1 MHGGGGWA
9 AAAANQYA
17 SSDLIETQSD
27 GSAAASLTVPN
38 NVAGAIIG
46 KGGNRIRNV
55 RRDSG
60 AEVTID
66 NTEAGGDRTILIRGG
81 HPQVQAALS
90 MLQRSIAEN
99 SR

>member
-1 MHGGGGWA
+1 MPSNNLVE
-9 AAAANQYA
+9 NQ
-17 SSDLIETQSD
+17 D
-27 GSAAASLTVPN
+27 GSASATLTVPN

-46 KGGNRIRNV
+46 KGGNRIRVV

-60 AEVTID
+60 ADISID
-66 NTEAGGDRTILIRGG
+66 NGTGPGTDRTVLIKGTQD
-81 HPQVQAALS
+81 QVRMAYS